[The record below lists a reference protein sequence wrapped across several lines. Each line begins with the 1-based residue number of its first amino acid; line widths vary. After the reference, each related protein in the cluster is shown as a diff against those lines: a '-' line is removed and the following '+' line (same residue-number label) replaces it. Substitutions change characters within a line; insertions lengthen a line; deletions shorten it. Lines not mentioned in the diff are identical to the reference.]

1 MLKKIISITG
11 KPGLQKIL
19 SQGRGTLIVEDVETK
34 RRFPVHSRDQ
44 VVSLGDISMYTESGD
59 TPLGE
64 IMQML
69 YDKTGGKPVDGDS
82 MNSEQLH
89 QSFGDVVTDYDRLRV
104 RDRDIKKLYKWYN
117 LLLADGFTKFVEDT
131 ADATDAD
138 AAATETHAEDKPTEA
153 KAE

>member
-69 YDKTGGKPVDGDS
+69 YDKTGGKPIDGDS

-131 ADATDAD
+131 ADA
-138 AAATETHAEDKPTEA
+138 ATSAETPAES

>member
-69 YDKTGGKPVDGDS
+69 YDKTGGKPIDGDS

-117 LLLADGFTKFVEDT
+117 LLLADGFTQFVDDT
-131 ADATDAD
+131 ADADAATDA
-138 AAATETHAEDKPTEA
+138 ETPAES

>member
-69 YDKTGGKPVDGDS
+69 YDKTGGKPIDGDS

-117 LLLADGFTKFVEDT
+117 LLLADGFTKFVDDT
-131 ADATDAD
+131 ADA
-138 AAATETHAEDKPTEA
+138 EAEKTAESKKPAES

>member
-69 YDKTGGKPVDGDS
+69 YDKTGGKPIDGDS

-117 LLLADGFTKFVEDT
+117 LLLADGLTKFAEDT
-131 ADATDAD
+131 ADAEAEK
-138 AAATETHAEDKPTEA
+138 AAESKKPAES

>member
-69 YDKTGGKPVDGDS
+69 YDKTCGKPIDGDS

-89 QSFGDVVTDYDRLRV
+89 QSFGEVVTDYDRLRV

-117 LLLADGFTKFVEDT
+117 LLLADGFTKFVEDS
-131 ADATDAD
+131 ADANATDAATD
-138 AAATETHAEDKPTEA
+138 AAATETPAEDK
-153 KAE
+153 AE

>member
-69 YDKTGGKPVDGDS
+69 YDKTGGKPIDGDS

-117 LLLADGFTKFVEDT
+117 LLLADGFTKFVEDP
-131 ADATDAD
+131 AD
-138 AAATETHAEDKPTEA
+138 AADAEAEKGAEA

>member
-69 YDKTGGKPVDGDS
+69 YDKTGGKPIDGDS

-89 QSFGDVVTDYDRLRV
+89 QSFGEVVTDYDRLRV

-117 LLLADGFTKFVEDT
+117 ILLADGFTKFVEDT
-131 ADATDAD
+131 ADTDD
-138 AAATETHAEDKPTEA
+138 AETPAEDK
-153 KAE
+153 AE

>member
-69 YDKTGGKPVDGDS
+69 YDKTGGKPIDGDS

-89 QSFGDVVTDYDRLRV
+89 QSFGEIVTDYDRLRV

-117 LLLADGFTKFVEDT
+117 LLLADGFTKFVDDT
-131 ADATDAD
+131 TDAADAD
-138 AAATETHAEDKPTEA
+138 AATDAADTEAPAEDK
-153 KAE
+153 AE

>member
-69 YDKTGGKPVDGDS
+69 YDKTGGKPIDGDS

-89 QSFGDVVTDYDRLRV
+89 QSFGEVVTDYDRLRV

-131 ADATDAD
+131 ADAADAAAATD
-138 AAATETHAEDKPTEA
+138 AAATEAPAEDKVE
-153 KAE
+153 

>member
-69 YDKTGGKPVDGDS
+69 YDKTGGKPIDGDS

-89 QSFGDVVTDYDRLRV
+89 QSFGEVVTDYDRLRV

-117 LLLADGFTKFVEDT
+117 LLLADGFTKFVED
-131 ADATDAD
+131 ATDT
-138 AAATETHAEDKPTEA
+138 AATETPAEDKSE
-153 KAE
+153 

>member
-69 YDKTGGKPVDGDS
+69 YEKTGGKPIDGDS

-89 QSFGDVVTDYDRLRV
+89 QSFGEVVTDYDRLRV

-117 LLLADGFTKFVEDT
+117 ILLADGFTKFVEDT
-131 ADATDAD
+131 ADTDD
-138 AAATETHAEDKPTEA
+138 AAAAEDK
-153 KAE
+153 AE

>member
-69 YDKTGGKPVDGDS
+69 YDKTGGKPIDGDS

-89 QSFGDVVTDYDRLRV
+89 QSFGEVVTDYDRLRV

-117 LLLADGFTKFVEDT
+117 ILLADGFTKFVEDT
-131 ADATDAD
+131 ADATDA
-138 AAATETHAEDKPTEA
+138 EKPAES

>member
-69 YDKTGGKPVDGDS
+69 YDKTGGKPIDGDS

-117 LLLADGFTKFVEDT
+117 LLLADGLTKFVEDT
-131 ADATDAD
+131 ADA
-138 AAATETHAEDKPTEA
+138 AATTETPAEDK
-153 KAE
+153 AE

>member
-69 YDKTGGKPVDGDS
+69 YDKTGGKPIDGDS

-89 QSFGDVVTDYDRLRV
+89 QSFGEVVTDYDRLRV

-131 ADATDAD
+131 ADA
-138 AAATETHAEDKPTEA
+138 AAPETEDKPAEA

>member
-69 YDKTGGKPVDGDS
+69 YDKTGGKPIDGDS

-89 QSFGDVVTDYDRLRV
+89 QSFGEVVTDYDRLRV

-117 LLLADGFTKFVEDT
+117 ILLADGFTKFVEDT
-131 ADATDAD
+131 ADTDD
-138 AAATETHAEDKPTEA
+138 AAAAEDKSE
-153 KAE
+153 

>member
-117 LLLADGFTKFVEDT
+117 LLLADGFTKFVDDT
-131 ADATDAD
+131 ADIDD
-138 AAATETHAEDKPTEA
+138 AAAAETPANDKA
-153 KAE
+153 

>member
-69 YDKTGGKPVDGDS
+69 YDKTGGKPIDGDS

-117 LLLADGFTKFVEDT
+117 LLLADGFTKFVEDAT
-131 ADATDAD
+131 DAADAD
-138 AAATETHAEDKPTEA
+138 AATDAADTEAPAEDK
-153 KAE
+153 AE

>member
-89 QSFGDVVTDYDRLRV
+89 QSFGEVVTDYDRLRV

-131 ADATDAD
+131 ADT
-138 AAATETHAEDKPTEA
+138 AAPETEDKPAEA

>member
-69 YDKTGGKPVDGDS
+69 YDKTGGKPIDGDS

-89 QSFGDVVTDYDRLRV
+89 QSFGEVVTDYDRLRV

-131 ADATDAD
+131 ADA
-138 AAATETHAEDKPTEA
+138 ATSAETPAES

>member
-69 YDKTGGKPVDGDS
+69 YEKTGGKPIDGDS

-89 QSFGDVVTDYDRLRV
+89 QSFGEVVTDYDRLRV

-117 LLLADGFTKFVEDT
+117 ILLADGFTKFVEDA
-131 ADATDAD
+131 ADTDD
-138 AAATETHAEDKPTEA
+138 AAAPETPANDKGIEN
-153 KAE
+153 K

>member
-69 YDKTGGKPVDGDS
+69 YDKTGGKPIDGDS

-89 QSFGDVVTDYDRLRV
+89 QSFGEVVTDYDRLRV

-131 ADATDAD
+131 ADA
-138 AAATETHAEDKPTEA
+138 AAAAPETPAEDK
-153 KAE
+153 AE

>member
-131 ADATDAD
+131 ADTAD
-138 AAATETHAEDKPTEA
+138 AEAEKGAEA

>member
-69 YDKTGGKPVDGDS
+69 YDKTGGKPIDGDS

-117 LLLADGFTKFVEDT
+117 LLLADGLTKFVEDT
-131 ADATDAD
+131 ADA
-138 AAATETHAEDKPTEA
+138 AEAEKPAES

>member
-59 TPLGE
+59 TPLSE

-69 YDKTGGKPVDGDS
+69 YDKTGGKPIDGDS

-117 LLLADGFTKFVEDT
+117 LLLADGLTKFVDDT
-131 ADATDAD
+131 ADAEAEK
-138 AAATETHAEDKPTEA
+138 AAES

>member
-69 YDKTGGKPVDGDS
+69 YDKTGGKPIDGDS

-89 QSFGDVVTDYDRLRV
+89 QSFGEVVTDYDRLRV

-131 ADATDAD
+131 PDAADA
-138 AAATETHAEDKPTEA
+138 EAEKGTEA

>member
-59 TPLGE
+59 TPLAE

-69 YDKTGGKPVDGDS
+69 YDKTGGNPIDGDS

-117 LLLADGFTKFVEDT
+117 LLLADGLTKFAEDT
-131 ADATDAD
+131 ADAEAEK
-138 AAATETHAEDKPTEA
+138 AAESKKPAES

>member
-69 YDKTGGKPVDGDS
+69 YDKTGGKPIDGDS

-117 LLLADGFTKFVEDT
+117 LLLADGFTKFVEDAT
-131 ADATDAD
+131 ADAD
-138 AAATETHAEDKPTEA
+138 AATDSETPAES

>member
-69 YDKTGGKPVDGDS
+69 YDKTGGKPIDGDS

-89 QSFGDVVTDYDRLRV
+89 QSFGEVVTDYDRLRV

-117 LLLADGFTKFVEDT
+117 LLLADGFTKFVEDP
-131 ADATDAD
+131 AD
-138 AAATETHAEDKPTEA
+138 AAATETPAAATEAPAEDK
-153 KAE
+153 AE

>member
-69 YDKTGGKPVDGDS
+69 YDKTGGKAIDGDS

-89 QSFGDVVTDYDRLRV
+89 QSFGEVVTDYDRLRV

-117 LLLADGFTKFVEDT
+117 LLLADGFTRFVEDT
-131 ADATDAD
+131 ADATDD
-138 AAATETHAEDKPTEA
+138 ATDTAATETPADDKA
-153 KAE
+153 K

>member
-69 YDKTGGKPVDGDS
+69 YEKTGGKPIDGDS

-89 QSFGDVVTDYDRLRV
+89 QSFGEVVTDYDRLRV

-117 LLLADGFTKFVEDT
+117 ILLADGFTKFVEDT
-131 ADATDAD
+131 ADTDD
-138 AAATETHAEDKPTEA
+138 AETPAGD

>member
-69 YDKTGGKPVDGDS
+69 YDKTGGKPIDGDS

-89 QSFGDVVTDYDRLRV
+89 QSFGEVVTDYDRLRV

-131 ADATDAD
+131 ADA
-138 AAATETHAEDKPTEA
+138 ATEAEKPAES

>member
-69 YDKTGGKPVDGDS
+69 YDKTGGKPIDGDS

-117 LLLADGFTKFVEDT
+117 LLLADGFTKFVDDT
-131 ADATDAD
+131 TDAADAATD
-138 AAATETHAEDKPTEA
+138 AAATETPAEG

>member
-69 YDKTGGKPVDGDS
+69 YDKTGGKPIDGDS
-82 MNSEQLH
+82 MTSEQLH

-117 LLLADGFTKFVEDT
+117 LLLADGLTKFAEDT
-131 ADATDAD
+131 ADA
-138 AAATETHAEDKPTEA
+138 AATTETPAEDK
-153 KAE
+153 AE